1 MYESLTKTD
10 PKIAELIE
18 KEANRQREQLQM
30 IPSENY
36 ASKSVHEA
44 VGSVLMNKY
53 SEGQVNARYYQ
64 GNQIIDQIEATTK
77 ERALAAFGLN
87 PDLWAVNV
95 QPYSGTPANLAVFTA
110 LLEPGDTIM
119 PMYLPDGGHLS
130 HGWIYKGNHLTLT
143 SKVWNIEFYHVD
155 EATNVFDYDKVR
167 EQALAV
173 KPKLLIS
180 GGTAYP
186 RDIDYKRMGE
196 IAKEVGAKYLADVSH
211 EAGLIAAGVL
221 NSPFDHADVVT
232 MTTHKTL
239 RGPRGAMIFAQNNLI
254 NEINRAVFPGL
265 QGGPHNHTIAG
276 IGVALN
282 ETMTDSFKAYAR
294 QVVKNAQTLAKV
306 FTDKGYAVVS
316 GGTDKHLVLLDL
328 RNKNLSGKIPA
339 LALEYANIIMNFN
352 TIPNDSA
359 PPMYPSGLRMG
370 TPALTSRG
378 MKEPEMEKIAYW
390 IDEVITLTSAHNL
403 PEDTKLRKDYI
414 ESLHPI
420 FAANEELKRLAK
432 SVKEFALNF
441 PVPGLDD
448 HE

>member
-1 MYESLTKTD
+1 MNQDTLQKTD
-10 PKIAELIE
+10 HEIYNLIKAEE
-18 KEANRQREQLQM
+18 KRQCEQLQM

-36 ASKSVHEA
+36 ASKSVQEA

-64 GNQIIDQIEATTK
+64 GNMVIDQIEETTK
-77 ERALAAFGLN
+77 NRALAAFGLDPN
-87 PDLWAVNV
+87 EWSVNV

-110 LLEPGDTIM
+110 LLEPGETIM

-130 HGWIYKGNHLTLT
+130 HGWIYKGNRLTLT
-143 SKVWNIEFYHVD
+143 SKVWNIEFYHVNEQTD
-155 EATNVFDYDKVR
+155 VYDYDEVKT
-167 EQALAV
+167 QAVAA

-186 RDIDYKRMGE
+186 RDINHAAMAT

-221 NSPFDHADVVT
+221 SSPFPHADVVT

-239 RGPRGAMIFAQNNLI
+239 RGPRGAMIFARTELMND
-254 NEINRAVFPGL
+254 INRAVFPGL

-276 IGVALN
+276 IGVALL
-282 ETMTDSFKAYAR
+282 ETMTNEFKDYS
-294 QVVKNAQTLAKV
+294 QQIVKNAQSLV
-306 FTDKGYAVVS
+306 NIFMEKGYRVIS

-328 RNKNLSGKIPA
+328 RTKSMSGKIPA

-378 MKEPEMEKIAYW
+378 MKEEEMVRIAEW
-390 IDEVITLTSAHNL
+390 IDQVITISSKFNL
-403 PEDTKLRKDYI
+403 PEDPKLRKDYV
-414 ESLHPI
+414 ESIKPEI
-420 FAANEELKRLAK
+420 AADQEIARIAQEVSDFANQ
-432 SVKEFALNF
+432 F
-441 PVPGLDD
+441 PVPGID
-448 HE
+448 

>member
-1 MYESLTKTD
+1 MNQDTLQKTD
-10 PKIAELIE
+10 HEIYNLIKAEE
-18 KEANRQREQLQM
+18 KRQREQLQM

-36 ASKSVHEA
+36 ASKSVQEA

-64 GNQIIDQIEATTK
+64 GNMVIDQIEETTK
-77 ERALAAFGLN
+77 NRALAAFGLDPN
-87 PDLWAVNV
+87 EWSVNV

-110 LLEPGDTIM
+110 LLEPGETIM

-130 HGWIYKGNHLTLT
+130 HGWIYKGNRLTLT
-143 SKVWNIEFYHVD
+143 SKVWNIEFYHVNEQTD
-155 EATNVFDYDKVR
+155 VYDYDEVKT
-167 EQALAV
+167 QAVAA

-186 RDIDYKRMGE
+186 RDINHAAMAT

-221 NSPFDHADVVT
+221 SSPFPHADVVT

-239 RGPRGAMIFAQNNLI
+239 RGPRGAMIFARTELMND
-254 NEINRAVFPGL
+254 INRAVFPGL

-276 IGVALN
+276 IGVALL
-282 ETMTDSFKAYAR
+282 ETMTNEFKDYS
-294 QVVKNAQTLAKV
+294 QQIVKNAQSLV
-306 FTDKGYAVVS
+306 NIFMEKGYRVIS

-328 RNKNLSGKIPA
+328 RTKSMSGKIPA

-378 MKEPEMEKIAYW
+378 MKEEEMVRIAEW
-390 IDEVITLTSAHNL
+390 IDQVITISSKFNL
-403 PEDTKLRKDYI
+403 PEDPKLRKDYV
-414 ESLHPI
+414 ESIKPEI
-420 FAANEELKRLAK
+420 AADQEIARIAQEVSDFANQ
-432 SVKEFALNF
+432 F
-441 PVPGLDD
+441 PVPGID
-448 HE
+448 